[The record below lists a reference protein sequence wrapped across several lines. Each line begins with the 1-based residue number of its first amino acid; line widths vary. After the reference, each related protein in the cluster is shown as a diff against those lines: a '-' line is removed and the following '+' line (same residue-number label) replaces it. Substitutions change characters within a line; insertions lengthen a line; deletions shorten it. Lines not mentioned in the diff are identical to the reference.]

1 MCPQGELHGH
11 NWSSASVNLGEL
23 SLLDSL
29 HEHDMDTTTPSTHL
43 LNLYTLNTSGQK
55 EKE

>member
-29 HEHDMDTTTPSTHL
+29 HEHDMDTTTPPELIHFEHIRAEGKGVRS
-43 LNLYTLNTSGQK
+43 
-55 EKE
+55 